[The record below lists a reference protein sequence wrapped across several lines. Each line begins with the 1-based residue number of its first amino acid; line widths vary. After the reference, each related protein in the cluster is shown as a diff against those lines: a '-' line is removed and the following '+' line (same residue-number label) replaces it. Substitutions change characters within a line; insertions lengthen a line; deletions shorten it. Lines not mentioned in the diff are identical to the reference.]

1 MQDPYQQNAYP
12 QHPSS
17 GSTAFVAPTAGP
29 QGYGYG
35 YDPRAAELARL
46 AGETRTWT
54 IVVAIGWFVGFM
66 WVLGPLA
73 WYQASRIAEGY
84 AAVGVQPP
92 QEHRNLRLLGMIT
105 TILSA
110 IFAALTALVV
120 VVYVGFFL
128 AYAPR

>member
-1 MQDPYQQNAYP
+1 MQDPYQQNPYP

-17 GSTAFVAPTAGP
+17 APTAFAPPSSAP
-29 QGYGYG
+29 QSYG
-35 YDPRAAELARL
+35 YDPRSAELARL
-46 AGETRTWT
+46 AQETRTWT

-84 AAVGVQPP
+84 AAIGVTPP
-92 QEHRNLRLLGMIT
+92 QEHRNLRLIGMIT
-105 TILSA
+105 SILSA
-110 IFAALTALVV
+110 VFAAITALIV

-128 AYAPR
+128 SYAGR

>member
-1 MQDPYQQNAYP
+1 MQDPYQHNPYP

-17 GSTAFVAPTAGP
+17 APTAFAAPAAGP
-29 QGYGYG
+29 QSYG

-84 AAVGVQPP
+84 AAAGVQPP
-92 QEHRNLRLLGMIT
+92 QEHRNLRLIGMIT

-120 VVYVGFFL
+120 VAYVAFFL
-128 AYAPR
+128 TAAVR

>member
-1 MQDPYQQNAYP
+1 MQDPFQQNAYP
-12 QHPSS
+12 QQPSS
-17 GSTAFVAPTAGP
+17 GPTAFAPPAAGAP
-29 QGYGYG
+29 NYG
-35 YDPRAAELARL
+35 YDPRSAELARL
-46 AGETRTWT
+46 AQETRTWT

-92 QEHRNLRLLGMIT
+92 QEHRNLRLIGMIT

-120 VVYVGFFL
+120 VAYVAFFL
-128 AYAPR
+128 TAAVR